1 MPGVCACSEGFAG
14 QRCDDHLAA
23 DGTALRLL
31 PGHHVAVVSIVW
43 GITPTVERAVDGAPL
58 RASLDAAAPPLLSPE
73 MQTHVASLCEYLE
86 AAPPSRVR
94 PGSLECPLRTL
105 QVQRQAAG
113 LPFPMPE
120 ADVLAAL
127 AALPGA
133 AELIGVNTSLE
144 VLWLEVRAATN
155 VLVEG
160 NPAVLR
166 EAADWWEGLAA
177 AHAAHGGGS
186 AALAVGW
193 PTSQG
198 FAWMEALHEAV
209 YGTIANLL
217 SGALLTGATLLL
229 LTGSLSLALAT
240 MASVC
245 AVLIAFAGYLVRRG
259 YLVGIVEAISIS
271 IFIGFA

>member
-1 MPGVCACSEGFAG
+1 M
-14 QRCDDHLAA
+14 
-23 DGTALRLL
+23 
-31 PGHHVAVVSIVW
+31 
-43 GITPTVERAVDGAPL
+43 
-58 RASLDAAAPPLLSPE
+58 
-73 MQTHVASLCEYLE
+73 
-86 AAPPSRVR
+86 
-94 PGSLECPLRTL
+94 
-105 QVQRQAAG
+105 QRQAAG

-240 MASVC
+240 MASVF